1 MNIVMLSPGYPAE
14 MAYFTRALAGA
25 GARVIGVGDQ
35 PPHALPEAAR
45 SSLAHYEHVNL
56 ADEGAVLGALR
67 GLSRSTPRSTRWSAS
82 GSRTCSWR
90 PASGRCSACPASPSS
105 RPCRSGTRRR

>member
-1 MNIVMLSPGYPAE
+1 MNIVMLSPA
-14 MAYFTRALAGA
+14 TRPRWRTSPGA
-25 GARVIGVGDQ
+25 GRHRRPGDQVGDQ

-56 ADEGAVLGALR
+56 ADEGAVLDALAGAVR
-67 GLSRSTPRSTRWSAS
+67 HAS
-82 GSRTCSWR
+82 IDQVECLWEPYMILAARIR
-90 PASGRCSACPASPSS
+90 RRSACPASPSS

>member
-14 MAYFTRALAGA
+14 MAYFTRALAGV

-67 GLSRSTPRSTRWSAS
+67 GLSRHALDRPGGVPLGAVHDPGGADPR
-82 GSRTCSWR
+82 GVR
-90 PASGRCSACPASPSS
+90 PARHDRRADA
-105 RPCRSGTRRR
+105 CRSATRSR